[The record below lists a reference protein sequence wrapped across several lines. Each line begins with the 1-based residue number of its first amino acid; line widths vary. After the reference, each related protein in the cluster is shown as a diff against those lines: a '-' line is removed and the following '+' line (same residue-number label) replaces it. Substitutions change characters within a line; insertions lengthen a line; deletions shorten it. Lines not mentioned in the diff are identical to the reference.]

1 MAPRR
6 RVWVTGGSGFIGRAL
21 VRDLV
26 ARGDDVTVPLRDRR
40 RVADLVD
47 LEGATLLQED
57 LTDVRRLAESLRDA
71 DAVIHAA
78 GSYRVGIPR
87 AQRGAMW
94 DANIG
99 TTTRVLD
106 AAETAGVG
114 RIVYLSTVGAFG
126 NTHGQV
132 VDETYRRDLRDGF
145 ISWYDETKYG
155 AHEVAQQRA
164 AAGAPVVTVLP
175 SQVYG
180 PADHSA
186 VGDQLRLAYRGQLRY
201 RALDDVG
208 LGFVHVED
216 LAAGILAAL
225 DQGSIGQSYI
235 LSGPTSTLAEVLAI
249 AARLGGHGLPP
260 RIPTGLLRLLAPFG
274 RLIRQPNLAE
284 TISAGAG
291 VTYWASSAKA
301 AAQLGFAPRAVEDGL
316 RDTFGLP
323 ARD

>member
-1 MAPRR
+1 M
-6 RVWVTGGSGFIGRAL
+6 WVTGGSGFMGRAV
-21 VRDLV
+21 VRHLV

-47 LEGATLLQED
+47 LDGTTLLDED
-57 LTDVRRLAESLRDA
+57 LTDVRRLAAGLREA

-78 GSYRVGIPR
+78 GSYRVGISR
-87 AQRGAMW
+87 SERGAMW

-106 AAETAGVG
+106 AAEAAGVG

-126 NTHGQV
+126 NTHGAV
-132 VDETYRRDLRDGF
+132 VDETHRRDLREGF
-145 ISWYDETKYG
+145 VSWYDETKYG

-164 AAGAPVVTVLP
+164 AAGAPVVTVVP

-186 VGDQLRLAYRGQLRY
+186 VGDQLRLAYRGQLRL
-201 RALDDVG
+201 RVLDDVG
-208 LGFVHVED
+208 LGFVHVDD
-216 LAAGILAAL
+216 LAAGILATL
-225 DQGSIGQSYI
+225 DQGGVGQSYV
-235 LSGPTSTLAEVLAI
+235 LSGPTSTLGDVLAL
-249 AARLGGHGLPP
+249 AAKLGGHGLPP
-260 RIPTGLLRLLAPFG
+260 RIPTGILRVIAPFG
-274 RLIRQPNLAE
+274 GLVGRPNIAE
-284 TISAGAG
+284 AISAGAG

-301 AAQLGFAPRAVEDGL
+301 AAQLGFAPRGIEDGL
-316 RDTFGLP
+316 RAMFGLP